1 MTNFFARQGAAYI
14 NEMNRS
20 LAALLGIATGIL
32 ADRQIADAEI
42 RFLNDWLDSNSAI
55 ATSWPGD
62 VIHSRVREILS
73 DGMITAAER
82 EHLMETLQQLIG
94 GSLEELAT
102 TTHVTKLAFDE
113 VQHVR
118 FQGEHFCLTGEFV
131 FAPRDICAREIETR
145 GGLVKGSV
153 SKKLGYLVI
162 GGLGSPEWKHGS
174 FGTKIERAMQLK
186 REGAAIRI
194 VHEDQWARSL

>member
-94 GSLEELAT
+94 GTLEELAST
-102 TTHVTKLAFDE
+102 MHVTKLAFDE